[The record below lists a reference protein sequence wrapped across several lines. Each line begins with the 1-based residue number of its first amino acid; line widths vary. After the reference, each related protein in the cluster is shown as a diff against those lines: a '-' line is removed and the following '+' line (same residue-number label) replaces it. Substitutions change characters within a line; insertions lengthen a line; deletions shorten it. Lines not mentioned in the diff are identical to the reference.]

1 MKDIPLLIA
10 LDMDGSLCTTDK
22 RITPYTAAVLERAA
36 AAGALIVP
44 ATGRFYKGLPAELR
58 DEPFLRYCIT
68 INGAH
73 VYDAALD
80 RTVSAAELPLARAL
94 DAMEYLDSQDVIYD
108 CYQGDWG
115 WITRR
120 FWEIAPEYVPDRH
133 YLKMLRVLREPVD
146 ELKAHLRKTGRNVQK
161 ILIYTHTDAIQDEL
175 LKTLPVRFPD
185 MVVTSSARHNI
196 ELNAPAANKGAALRA
211 LAEALEIPRER
222 VMAVG
227 DGLNDRTMLEAAGLA
242 VAMGNAH
249 PAIKAIAD
257 YVTDDCDHD
266 GAAKAIERFCLAQ
279 GRGGVTKP

>member
-1 MKDIPLLIA
+1 MKDKPLLIA

-133 YLKMLRVLREPVD
+133 YLKNASGASRARGRAQGPSAQNRQERAEDP
-146 ELKAHLRKTGRNVQK
+146 HLHPYRCDPGR
-161 ILIYTHTDAIQDEL
+161 AAE
-175 LKTLPVRFPD
+175 
-185 MVVTSSARHNI
+185 
-196 ELNAPAANKGAALRA
+196 NAPGPFSRYG
-211 LAEALEIPRER
+211 
-222 VMAVG
+222 G
-227 DGLNDRTMLEAAGLA
+227 DFLGQ
-242 VAMGNAH
+242 
-249 PAIKAIAD
+249 
-257 YVTDDCDHD
+257 
-266 GAAKAIERFCLAQ
+266 AQ
-279 GRGGVTKP
+279 H